1 MFTFV
6 TILFLL
12 LLFILWK
19 MFIVVPMREAV
30 IKERLGTFSGIL
42 TPGFHFLV
50 PFIDR
55 IAYRHEMREQVL
67 DIPPQ
72 FCITRDNVQ
81 VEVDG
86 LVYLKVMDPAKASY
100 GIGDYRLAT
109 ISLAQTTMRSEI
121 GKLTLDDTFSERDRV
136 NDSIV
141 HEIDKA
147 SEPWGI
153 KMIRYEIRNIVPSKH
168 MMDTMEKQMEAE
180 RNKRAEI
187 TMAQG
192 KKESRINLSEGE
204 RQEAINLSE
213 GEKQRRIN
221 EAQGRAQEIQLL
233 ADSTAMGISR
243 IAAAIRKP
251 GGAQA
256 IKMRIIEQFLNE
268 FGQIVQKANVT
279 VVPGQMA
286 NVKAFFEG
294 LGEVASGMADHTP
307 AQPTTRIAPSAP
319 PQRTQ
324 IDITQPGRPQG
335 GRR

>member
-1 MFTFV
+1 MTFATLV
-6 TILFLL
+6 TILFLFF
-12 LLFILWK
+12 LFILWK
-19 MFIVVPMREAV
+19 MFLVVPMREAV
-30 IKERLGTFSGIL
+30 IKERVGSFGGVL
-42 TPGFHFLV
+42 TPGLHFLV

-55 IAYRHEMREQVL
+55 VAYRHEMREQVL

-72 FCITRDNVQ
+72 FCITKDNVQ

-86 LVYLKVMDPAKASY
+86 LVYLKVMDPGKASY

-121 GKLTLDDTFSERDRV
+121 GKLTLDDTFSEREKV

-141 HEIDKA
+141 REIDKA

-153 KMIRYEIRNIVPSKH
+153 KMIRYEIRNIVPSKN

-187 TMAQG
+187 TMAEG
-192 KKESRINLSEGE
+192 KKQSRINQSEGE

-221 EAQGRAQEIQLL
+221 EAEGRAKEIQLL
-233 ADSTAMGISR
+233 ADSTAKGISR
-243 IAAAIRKP
+243 IAEAIRKP

-256 IKMRIIEQFLNE
+256 INMRIIEQFLNE
-268 FGQIVQKANVT
+268 FGMIVQKASVT
-279 VVPGQMA
+279 VVPGAIA
-286 NVKAFFEG
+286 NTKAFFEG
-294 LGEVASGMADHTP
+294 LSKVTSGISEKQQTAIP
-307 AQPTTRIAPSAP
+307 AVP
-319 PQRTQ
+319 PRQQ
-324 IDITQPGRPQG
+324 IDVTQQGRPPQG
-335 GRR
+335 GRKQ

>member
-1 MFTFV
+1 MWSTVV
-6 TILFLL
+6 TILFLFF
-12 LLFILWK
+12 LFILWK

-30 IKERLGTFSGIL
+30 IKERLGSFSGVL
-42 TPGFHFLV
+42 TPGLHFLV

-72 FCITRDNVQ
+72 FCVTRDNVQ

-86 LVYLKVMDPAKASY
+86 LVYLKVMDPAKGSY

-121 GKLTLDDTFSERDRV
+121 GKLTLDDTFSEREKV
-136 NDSIV
+136 NNWIV
-141 HEIDKA
+141 REIDKA

-153 KMIRYEIRNIVPSKH
+153 KMIRYEIRNIVPSKN
-168 MMDTMEKQMEAE
+168 MMDTMERQMEAE

-187 TMAQG
+187 TMAEG
-192 KKESRINLSEGE
+192 KKQSRINHSEGE
-204 RQEAINLSE
+204 RQESINLSE

-221 EAQGRAQEIQLL
+221 EAEGRAKEIQLL
-233 ADSTAMGISR
+233 AEATSMGISR

-256 IKMRIIEQFLNE
+256 IKMRIMEQFLNE
-268 FGQIVQKANVT
+268 FGLIVQKANVT
-279 VVPGQMA
+279 VVPGSMA
-286 NVKAFFEG
+286 NMKAFFEG
-294 LGEVASGMADHTP
+294 LSEVTSGVTAKPQASIP
-307 AQPTTRIAPSAP
+307 PSGQP
-319 PQRTQ
+319 PQRQQ
-324 IDITQPGRPQG
+324 IEITQPGRPQG